1 MKRSFN
7 RPRPFNRA
15 FLCRRFLLGA
25 ILGGAI
31 SFSVLA
37 QATAPSDDNTAGDSN
52 RSPVFKSL
60 AITNDD
66 IRIDQSIEGG
76 YELWIRKKPEIQS
89 VLLTESTEAPERNVT
104 TFAYRT
110 SDFHPM
116 NGDERRILDGEF
128 LPQDGRY
135 FLVDSTPEEDEEFG
149 SAFRIFIPYIL
160 EFGYPETR
168 NGEVMVLDGTYLS
181 IRAFSEPYA
190 DYRGRFQD
198 NPFILRVEQAP
209 LEGPP
214 EGNYMPDTVDSFTDI
229 AKENDGETL
238 YSEGPE
244 DTLNRIADLL
254 PGDGE
259 TLDLV
264 LALDTTQSMRDDMP
278 VLRDNLVATL
288 QEEIG
293 EYSAFRIGFMHYRD
307 YLEDYLVR
315 KYDFVETWELVQ
327 DRLNRI
333 RVAGGRDIPEAV
345 YEALWASV
353 QGFEWTADDRIVIL
367 IGDAPPHPRPRGSV
381 TREQVF
387 DRAKELEITIHT
399 IILPQ

>member
-1 MKRSFN
+1 MN
-7 RPRPFNRA
+7 RLKVIFGVIV
-15 FLCRRFLLGA
+15 LCGA
-25 ILGGAI
+25 AGI
-31 SFSVLA
+31 SIDA
-37 QATAPSDDNTAGDSN
+37 QESERGPDYLEITAEDL
-52 RSPVFKSL
+52 RV
-60 AITNDD
+60 
-66 IRIDQSIEGG
+66 DQSIEGG
-76 YELWIRKKPEIQS
+76 YYLFIRKKPRVES
-89 VLLTESTEAPERNVT
+89 VLLTESTERPDRAAT
-104 TFAYRT
+104 TFAYRAPEY
-110 SDFHPM
+110 HPA

-135 FLVDSTPEEDEEFG
+135 FLIDSTPEPDEEFG
-149 SAFRIFIPYIL
+149 EAFKIFIPYIL

-181 IRAFSEPYA
+181 VRAFSEPYA
-190 DYRGRFQD
+190 DYRGAFRD
-198 NPFILRVEQAP
+198 NPFVINVEQAP
-209 LEGPP
+209 LPGPP

-229 AKENDGETL
+229 SKENDGETL

-244 DTLNRIADLL
+244 DTLNQIAALL
-254 PGDGE
+254 PGDGR

-278 VLRDNLVATL
+278 VLRDNLVERL
-288 QEEIG
+288 QPEVAG
-293 EYSAFRIGFMHYRD
+293 YDSYRIGFMHYRD

-315 KYDFVETWELVQ
+315 KYDFVDTWENVQ

-353 QGFEWTADDRIVIL
+353 KGFEWAAEDRMIIL

-387 DRAKELEITIHT
+387 ETARELNVRIHT

>member
-1 MKRSFN
+1 MIFKMNNIRPHLLTIDLLRLGVHRSKR
-7 RPRPFNRA
+7 RIWLCVT
-15 FLCRRFLLGA
+15 FLFIAVIGA
-25 ILGGAI
+25 TQSPTEPGA
-31 SFSVLA
+31 
-37 QATAPSDDNTAGDSN
+37 
-52 RSPVFKSL
+52 L
-60 AITNDD
+60 AITADD

-76 YELWIRKKPEIQS
+76 YELWIRKTPAVES

-104 TFAYRT
+104 TFAYR
-110 SDFHPM
+110 SPEYHPA

-135 FLVDSTPEEDEEFG
+135 FLVDSTPEVDEEFG
-149 SAFRIFIPYIL
+149 EAFRIFIPYIL
-160 EFGYPETR
+160 EFGYPDTR

-190 DYRGRFQD
+190 DYRGEYRD
-198 NPFILRVEQAP
+198 NPFTIHVEQAP
-209 LEGPP
+209 MEGPP

-229 AKENDGETL
+229 SESNDGETL

-278 VLRDNLVATL
+278 VLRDNLVETL
-288 QEEIG
+288 QG
-293 EYSAFRIGFMHYRD
+293 ELGDYREFRIGFMHYRD

-315 KYDFVETWELVQ
+315 KYDFVESWGDVQ

-353 QGFEWTADDRIVIL
+353 QGFEWVADDRIIIL

-387 DRAKELEITIHT
+387 DRAKELDIMIHT